1 MGQQP
6 AWRRSPVAHCAEKSK
21 IWGKAQAGQG
31 EREQLGQRVLAA
43 GLDAWPSKASSHHT
57 WQISTKGNSAVSL
70 GNISQALVGVTVEN
84 FFFYPVTKFGLTQP
98 HPSHCEGSAMVI
110 CTKTF
115 QIVKD
120 WPDPGSFSLS
130 SRDKVS
136 IPITILVCPN
146 FLVSLLSVGD
156 KKGTQ
161 GPGEMRNNCSPSSA
175 GCTAAGTAQLGSY
188 VVTAL
193 GYFSPRD
200 FAMLCKDG
208 LGTALSPCPPGI
220 FQKRLKLLQ
229 LSHQIRRIK
238 SIVSTAL
245 FLSA

>member
-1 MGQQP
+1 M
-6 AWRRSPVAHCAEKSK
+6 
-21 IWGKAQAGQG
+21 
-31 EREQLGQRVLAA
+31 
-43 GLDAWPSKASSHHT
+43 
-57 WQISTKGNSAVSL
+57 SL
-70 GNISQALVGVTVEN
+70 GNISQPLVGVTVEN

-98 HPSHCEGSAMVI
+98 HPSHCEGSAI
-110 CTKTF
+110 FISTNTF
-115 QIVKD
+115 QIPKD
-120 WPDPGSFSLS
+120 WPDPASFSPS

-136 IPITILVCPN
+136 NPITILVYPS
-146 FLVSLLSVGD
+146 FLVFLSNVGD

-175 GCTAAGTAQLGSY
+175 GCTTAGTAQLGSY